1 MYLVEIFLP
10 LHDNDGK
17 PFPDAMLTR
26 VRKQLIKRFGGVTGY
41 TRTPAEGSWTS
52 KRKRLSN
59 DEIVIYE
66 VMTPKL
72 DAKWW
77 SEFRQKLEADFKQQE
92 VLIRA
97 GNVAVL

>member
-10 LHDNDGK
+10 LTDNAGT
-17 PFPDAMLTR
+17 PFKESMFTQ
-26 VRKQLIKRFGGVTGY
+26 VRKQLVKRFGGVTGY

-52 KRKRLSN
+52 KRKRLAN

-77 SEFRQKLEADFKQQE
+77 AEFRRKLEVAFKQQE

>member
-10 LHDNDGK
+10 LTDNAGK
-17 PFPDAMLTR
+17 AFPESMFAR
-26 VRKQLIKRFGGVTGY
+26 VKKQLVGKFGGVTGY
-41 TRTPAEGSWTS
+41 TRTPAEGSWKS
-52 KRKRLSN
+52 KKKRIAN

-77 SEFRQKLEADFKQQE
+77 AEFRSKLETDFKQQE